1 MKYINA
7 IIDDMPV
14 SVLEGTTIM
23 EAADKIGAHIPRLC
37 YHPFLSTEGACRIC
51 VVDVEDYRNYLPG
64 CATAITEGMKIKTN
78 SPQIRQTRRDLV
90 ELLIDNHPRSCL
102 TCERDGNCELQ
113 NLAYKHGL
121 RDRLFE
127 GDRKRFPIENS
138 SVSLIRDAEKCIL
151 CRRCVRVC
159 SEIQGVHNL
168 SQMYRGF
175 NTVVT
180 PAFEAPM
187 DDSVCIKCG
196 QCINVC
202 PTEAFKEKDSTEEVW
217 EALNNP
223 DLHVVVQTAPAI
235 RAAIG
240 EGWTD
245 FPQTENPTGRMVTAL
260 RRLGFD
266 GVFDTNFAADLTIM
280 EEAHE
285 LISRIKNDE
294 KLPLITSCSPGWI
307 KFLEHFYPE
316 LIENASTCKSP
327 MQMESALLKT
337 YYAEKMNMDPKN
349 IYVVAI
355 MPCVAKK
362 YEARRPEHY
371 TEYDKPYT
379 DAVLTTRE
387 LIWMIK
393 AFGVDFKNL
402 PEGDFDNPLGY
413 SSGAGDIFGS
423 TGGVMEAALRT
434 AYEVIT
440 GKKIKELEFINV
452 RAVEGLKEATIQI
465 GDLSLNVAVS
475 NGLNNAKTIL
485 EGIKSGEK
493 EYHLVEIMACPG
505 GCVAGGGQPLTNAG
519 DYVYPLDPD
528 LIRRR
533 QNVLYKIDQK
543 KEIRKSHD
551 NPFIKKLY
559 EEFLGEPGSE
569 KAHHLL
575 HTSYEPKLPR
585 GIK

>member
-1 MKYINA
+1 MKYVNA
-7 IIDDMPV
+7 IIDDIPV
-14 SVLEGTTIM
+14 SVVEGTTIM
-23 EAADKIGAHIPRLC
+23 EAADKINAHIPRLC

-51 VVDVEDYRNYLPG
+51 VVEVEGARNYLPS
-64 CATAITEGMKIKTN
+64 CATVIQEGMVIRTN

-90 ELLIDNHPRSCL
+90 ELLLDNHPRACL
-102 TCERDGNCELQ
+102 TCVRDGNCELQ
-113 NLAYKHGL
+113 NLAYKLGV
-121 RDRLFE
+121 RDRLFAGE
-127 GDRKRFPIENS
+127 RKRHPIENS
-138 SVSLIRDAEKCIL
+138 SVSVIRDAEKCIL

-168 SQMYRGF
+168 SQMHRGF
-175 NTVVT
+175 RTVVT

-202 PTEAFKEKDSTEEVW
+202 PTAAFIEQDATEIVW
-217 EALNNP
+217 KALENP

-240 EGWTD
+240 EGWNLPAGTYV
-245 FPQTENPTGRMVTAL
+245 TGKMVTAL

-266 GVFDTNFAADLTIM
+266 AVFDTDFAADLTIM
-280 EEAHE
+280 EESHE
-285 LISRIKNDE
+285 LIERIKKGEN
-294 KLPLITSCSPGWI
+294 LPLITSCSPGWI

-316 LIENASTCKSP
+316 LIPNASSCKSP
-327 MQMESALLKT
+327 MQMESTLLKT
-337 YYAEKMNMDPKN
+337 YYAEKMGIDPEK
-349 IYVVAI
+349 IFVVAV

-362 YEARRPEHY
+362 YEAKRPEHY
-371 TEYDKPYT
+371 MKENIPYT

-393 AFGVDFKNL
+393 AYGIDFVNL
-402 PEGDFDNPLGY
+402 PDSDFDAPLGY
-413 SSGAGDIFGS
+413 STGAGDIFGS

-434 AYEVIT
+434 AYEKIT
-440 GKKIKELEFINV
+440 GEKIQELEFTNV
-452 RAVEGLKEATIQI
+452 RAIEGLREATIQI

-475 NGLNNAKTIL
+475 NGLNNAKKIL
-485 EGIKSGEK
+485 EKIKSGEK
-493 EYHLVEIMACPG
+493 QYHLVEIMACPG
-505 GCVAGGGQPLTNAG
+505 GCVAGGGQPLVNAG
-519 DYVYPLDPD
+519 DYVYPLDSETV
-528 LIRRR
+528 RKR
-533 QNVLYKIDQK
+533 QMALYRIDES
-543 KEIRKSHD
+543 KELRKSHE
-551 NPFIKKLY
+551 NPFIIKLY

-575 HTSYEPKLPR
+575 HTTYEPKLPR

>member
-1 MKYINA
+1 MKYVNA
-7 IIDDMPV
+7 IIDEMPV

-51 VVDVEDYRNYLPG
+51 VVEVDGSRNYLPA
-64 CATAITEGMKIKTN
+64 CATALTEGMKIKTN
-78 SPQIRQTRRDLV
+78 SPDIRRARRDLV
-90 ELLIDNHPRSCL
+90 ELLLNNHPRSCV

-113 NLAYKHGL
+113 NLSYKLGV
-121 RDRLFE
+121 RERLFDGE
-127 GDRKRFPIENS
+127 RKHYEPENS
-138 SVSLIRDAEKCIL
+138 SVSVIRDAEKCIL

-168 SQMYRGF
+168 SQLYRGF
-175 NTVVT
+175 NTIVA
-180 PAFEAPM
+180 PAFVAPM

-202 PTEAFKEKDSTEEVW
+202 PTAAFVEQNNTEEIW
-217 EALNNP
+217 EALNDPNKF
-223 DLHVVVQTAPAI
+223 VVVHIAPAI

-240 EGWTD
+240 EGWD
-245 FPQTENPTGRMVTAL
+245 LPQGTPCTGKTVTAL

-266 GVFDTNFAADLTIM
+266 AVFDTNFAADLTIM
-280 EEAHE
+280 EEANE
-285 LISRIKNDE
+285 LVERVKKGED
-294 KLPLITSCSPGWI
+294 LPLITSCSPGWI
-307 KFLEHFYPE
+307 KFMEHFYPE
-316 LIENASTCKSP
+316 LIPNASTCKSP
-327 MQMESALLKT
+327 MQMESTLLKT
-337 YYAEKMNMDPKN
+337 YYAEQTGKDPKD
-349 IYVVAI
+349 IYVVAV

-362 YEARRPEHY
+362 YEAKRPEHY
-371 TEYDKPYT
+371 TEWGAPYT
-379 DAVLTTRE
+379 DAVVTTRE

-393 AFGVDFKNL
+393 AYGIDFVNL
-402 PEGDFDNPLGY
+402 PDDEFDAPLGY
-413 SSGAGDIFGS
+413 STGAGDIFGS

-434 AYEVIT
+434 AYEQIT
-440 GKKIKELEFINV
+440 GESLKELEFTNV
-452 RAVEGLKEATIQI
+452 RAVEGLREASIQV
-465 GDLSLNVAVS
+465 GDLTVNVAVA

-485 EGIKSGEK
+485 EKVKKGEQQ
-493 EYHLVEIMACPG
+493 YHLIEIMACPG

-519 DYVYPLDPD
+519 AYVYPLDPEM
-528 LIRRR
+528 IRKR
-533 QNVLYKIDQK
+533 QGALYSIDEA

-559 EEFLGEPGSE
+559 EEYLGKPGSE

-575 HTSYEPKLPR
+575 HTSYEPKLPK